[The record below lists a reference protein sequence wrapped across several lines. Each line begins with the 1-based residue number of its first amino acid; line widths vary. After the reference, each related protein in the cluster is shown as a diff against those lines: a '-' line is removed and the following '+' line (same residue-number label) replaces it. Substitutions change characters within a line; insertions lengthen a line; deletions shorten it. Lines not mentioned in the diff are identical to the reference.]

1 MVFIRHPTIQNLT
14 EFCYLLTHCGSLACQ
29 GIIRRAWR
37 QPSRVVYFVMG
48 VLLHIF
54 RTPFLK
60 KTSGRLLLTCITLE
74 KPLESFQV
82 TKRPYTLSFLHKGE
96 NVFEGANILSRCFS
110 KKLGFLNISKYLYI
124 KKLIMGLFCHY
135 NCRIFVYI
143 LEVSK
148 NIFE

>member
-1 MVFIRHPTIQNLT
+1 MEAAVQG
-14 EFCYLLTHCGSLACQ
+14 CSLQHWC
-29 GIIRRAWR
+29 
-37 QPSRVVYFVMG
+37 

-60 KTSGRLLLTCITLE
+60 NTSGRLLLTCITLE
-74 KPLESFQV
+74 KPLDSFQV
-82 TKRPYTLSFLHKGE
+82 TKRPYSLSFLHKGE
-96 NVFEGANILSRCFS
+96 NVLIGLIFEVVNILSRCFS

-135 NCRIFVYI
+135 NLRIFIYI